1 MRVRGVRVKGV
12 RGETRAIDL
21 RQESGRPS
29 MVAGLYGGA
38 RSLKGDVL
46 RSIFEVWGRSVTR
59 NREGKSTWNKG
70 PEGQIWV
77 DFDLGAEIAS
87 VQVVDRVV
95 THSNALFRA
104 SSFSAD
110 PAAAYAD
117 GCCLLYD
124 RRLEWALGEG
134 GYLVEAMVADAHLKE
149 MRDCVVLADG
159 FDDGMTEDE
168 SREAYDHLVRIYAG
182 RGNQFIF
189 TTANRYLER
198 VVPTGMWFEFPSSG
212 YLDGILKGLQPSRKT
227 RS

>member
-1 MRVRGVRVKGV
+1 MKVRGVRLKGV
-12 RGETRAIDL
+12 RGEDRAINL
-21 RQESGRPS
+21 RQESGRAG
-29 MVAGLYGGA
+29 MVAGIYGGA
-38 RSLKGDVL
+38 GSLKSEIL
-46 RSIFEVWGRSVTR
+46 RSIFETWGRSVTR
-59 NREGKSTWNKG
+59 SREGKSTWYRG

-77 DFDLGAEIAS
+77 EFDLGTEIAS
-87 VQVVDRVV
+87 VSIVDRVV

-159 FDDGMTEDE
+159 FDDGMSEDE
-168 SREAYDHLVRIYAG
+168 AREAYEHLARIYGG

-189 TTANRYLER
+189 TTAARHLER
-198 VVPTGMWFEFPSSG
+198 MVPAGMWFEMPSSG
-212 YLDGILKGLQPSRKT
+212 YLDGILKGLQPSKKT